1 MLILGGVV
9 CHGSFHMIGSEVDID
24 GALREPFPL
33 LPLGYLLYLF
43 GVGLYVWHWISGR
56 KKVPI
61 EAKIKRFGIRNR

>member
-9 CHGSFHMIGSEVDID
+9 CHVSFHMIGSEVDID
-24 GALREPFPL
+24 GVLREPFPL

-56 KKVPI
+56 EKSI
-61 EAKIKRFGIRNR
+61 EK